1 MKGLREL
8 SAASDAEEESERAEG
23 IQEALSVGLW
33 SLSLSSGH

>member
-8 SAASDAEEESERAEG
+8 SAASDAEEESERRG
-23 IQEALSVGLW
+23 FQEALSVGLW